1 MASLSDYFGDIDFR
15 AGFGGQ
21 GYGTSVDREF
31 AEPLE
36 EGERWQKLVDMNKR
50 NAETYQLAQ
59 QAAAAQ
65 DQLYKNKGLPGG
77 TKEYNSLS
85 PEDRAVVDRPDFNLK
100 PSGFG
105 SYRYPSVDAYLRGQ
119 ERNLVSALI
128 DRGVRDQ
135 ASLEKAVTDAKTG
148 GAIQNVNPFQGLVD
162 QVNNELGDYDIN
174 KNPKNYNVQAYNP
187 SIFQTVTNPEIRK
200 QQIAKLTGDR
210 ALDTIMSYAVPAVM
224 GAALPITPSNMLLE
238 AISGRTPYGQVSR
251 YGLPF
256 ELSKSIRGD
265 DKNTVYSSFPD
276 IPTNVD
282 YGNEYIP
289 QAPPVQT
296 LDPNINAGAFNREA
310 ALEELIGRT
319 QGNTINPGISD
330 LYFND
335 IIRRGL
341 TRQNQELG
349 ENIDENQFNNAFGSD
364 FLGQGLLDDET
375 TNLRGQATDRL
386 NQVFTGNAFDPL
398 DDSIINSIVQERAE
412 PARKQ
417 ISTAV
422 ARGNYNPTGGRT
434 ANQAIDFQTPAATSR
449 VREIGEGVLGGYGK
463 DISALKDTAQTG
475 ISGFKLGD
483 DLFDVSPFAEQR
495 SKLIED
501 KSQSL
506 QGDISDAIGNEPL
519 FNSGEALAKGGRVQG
534 VVSGQPSNQTFLDTI
549 AAREAQGARN
559 SRSRGLGS
567 RGSGVF

>member
-1 MASLSDYFGDIDFR
+1 MADLFGPSNVADAEDLSWDAYSDWLNEFDLGETSRPVRLQIQPRLKNLIDHNLVKTNELK
-15 AGFGGQ
+15 AKG
-21 GYGTSVDREF
+21 VD
-31 AEPLE
+31 
-36 EGERWQKLVDMNKR
+36 K
-50 NAETYQLAQ
+50 
-59 QAAAAQ
+59 
-65 DQLYKNKGLPGG
+65 
-77 TKEYNSLS
+77 KEYDSLS
-85 PEDRAVVDRPDFNLK
+85 PEDRAVVDKPDFDLTPEGVGAIKYSNAK
-100 PSGFG
+100 AFI
-105 SYRYPSVDAYLRGQ
+105 AGQ
-119 ERNLVSALI
+119 TRNLVSALI

-135 ASLEKAVTDAKTG
+135 DNLDKAVSFAKTSG
-148 GAIQNVNPFQGLVD
+148 SINNVNPFQGLVD
-162 QVNNELGDYDIN
+162 EVNLENQKNEDLKDPDFY
-174 KNPKNYNVQAYNP
+174 P
-187 SIFQTVTNPEIRK
+187 SNFTRYKPSLLRTLTDSATRE
-200 QQIAKLTGDR
+200 QQKKAFTGDN
-210 ALDTIMSYAVPAVM
+210 ALQNIMHYAVPSVM
-224 GAALPITPSNMLLE
+224 GTPLQGLPTYANAALEFL
-238 AISGRTPYGQVSR
+238 SGETPYGTIDR
-251 YGLPF
+251 FGLPF
-256 ELSKSIRGD
+256 GINQSTTGD
-265 DKNTVYSSFPD
+265 NKGSLLSSFQDLPD
-276 IPTNVD
+276 VD
-282 YGNEYIP
+282 YGNDYVP
-289 QAPPVQT
+289 QQAPIQT

-319 QGNTINPGISD
+319 QGNTINPGIGD
-330 LYFND
+330 YYFND

-341 TRQNQELG
+341 TGRDQELG
-349 ENIDENQFNNAFGSD
+349 DNITENQFNNAFSSD

-398 DDSIINSIVQERAE
+398 DDSIINSIVQQRAE

-519 FNSGEALAKGGRVQG
+519 FSSGDALAKGGRVQG
-534 VVSGQPSNQTFLDTI
+534 VVSGQPSNQSFLDTI

>member
-1 MASLSDYFGDIDFR
+1 MADLFGPSNVADAEDLSWDSFQGWLDDYGWNDPAVR
-15 AGFGGQ
+15 A
-21 GYGTSVDREF
+21 V
-31 AEPLE
+31 
-36 EGERWQKLVDMNKR
+36 
-50 NAETYQLAQ
+50 AQ
-59 QAAAAQ
+59 QKAEQNMAELARQQAAQ
-65 DQLYKNKGLPGG
+65 DQSYKSKGLPGG
-77 TKEYNSLS
+77 TTEYNALP
-85 PEDRAVVDRPDFNLK
+85 PEVQQYVDSRPEGPLQ
-100 PSGFG
+100 GFFTKDIKDE
-105 SYRYPSVDAYLRGQ
+105 YRGNVLGFQ
-119 ERNLVSALI
+119 SALI
-128 DRGVRDQ
+128 DRGVRGD
-135 ASLEKAVTDAKTG
+135 ALEKATNFALSKGSLSAPQPFNDFIDQANKDFQQNQAAFRDASNPNYTKYGPNILDVIQNKG
-148 GAIQNVNPFQGLVD
+148 GARDNLTRDQAMGMAVSNWMAGPLGTPMTIGNVLLSG
-162 QVNNELGDYDIN
+162 
-174 KNPKNYNVQAYNP
+174 
-187 SIFQTVTNPEIRK
+187 
-200 QQIAKLTGDR
+200 LTGETPVGNLDR
-210 ALDTIMSYAVPAVM
+210 FGLSFGVNRDAEGNYL
-224 GAALPITPSNMLLE
+224 SNF
-238 AISGRTPYGQVSR
+238 Q
-251 YGLPF
+251 
-256 ELSKSIRGD
+256 
-265 DKNTVYSSFPD
+265 D

-296 LDPNINAGAFNREA
+296 LDPNINPGTFDRAA

-319 QGNTINPGISD
+319 QGNTINPGIND
-330 LYFND
+330 IYFND

-341 TRQNQELG
+341 TRQDQELG
-349 ENIDENQFNNAFGSD
+349 DNITQNQFNNAFSSD

-375 TNLRGQATDRL
+375 TKLQGQATDRL
-386 NQVFTGNAFDPL
+386 NQVFTGNAFDSL
-398 DDSIINSIVQERAE
+398 DDSIINSIVQERAA

-417 ISTAV
+417 ISSAV

-463 DISALKDTAQTG
+463 DISALKDTAQAG

-519 FNSGEALAKGGRVQG
+519 FSSGDALAKGGRVQG

-549 AAREAQGARN
+549 AAREAQGART
-559 SRSRGLGS
+559 SRNRGLGS